1 MSKVEFTYNLLT
13 LCLTLLFSF
22 YLIFNK
28 LNERSGNIFISF
40 FILYLGL
47 ESLDTILVQS
57 SFYLKNPNFYLL
69 IPNLGLLVYPA
80 FYFYIKFIAFKGVK
94 LKWAD
99 LLHAIPY
106 IIIGAITII
115 EYYLKPE
122 DVQFKIMTNRGDMPW
137 FISSI
142 YYVLRI
148 QGVIYMLLSIKI
160 ALRFKKII
168 EENYSTINK
177 RNYIWI
183 LQLTIVFIYFT
194 LSTLIFNINRFSLNL
209 LSNDT
214 TFYISASIS
223 FAFIIWIIF
232 KTLSQPYLFNGVD
245 ANIKLLKEYLAEKEK
260 NNKPSNT
267 AEDKIQ
273 NLVLKSKLE
282 KYVTAH
288 EVYLNPSLTIFDLAK
303 GIGLT
308 STDLSLFLNKHLHK
322 NFFDFINEYR
332 IEKAKS
338 ILKDPDKRHLT
349 ILEILYDVGFNSKSS
364 FNTAFK
370 RYVGKTPTEYRKVT
384 EN

>member
-148 QGVIYMLLSIKI
+148 QGVIYMILSIKI

-288 EVYLNPSLTIFDLAK
+288 HVLLHIF
-303 GIGLT
+303 
-308 STDLSLFLNKHLHK
+308 
-322 NFFDFINEYR
+322 
-332 IEKAKS
+332 
-338 ILKDPDKRHLT
+338 
-349 ILEILYDVGFNSKSS
+349 
-364 FNTAFK
+364 
-370 RYVGKTPTEYRKVT
+370 PTLI
-384 EN
+384 

>member
-148 QGVIYMLLSIKI
+148 QGVIYMILSIKI

>member
-47 ESLDTILVQS
+47 ESLDTILVRS

-148 QGVIYMLLSIKI
+148 QGVIYMILSIKI
-160 ALRFKKII
+160 ALRFKKIV